1 MIKKEYVMN
10 RDWENQYVSQKNRYP
25 MHSPYGAYETVEQ
38 ALSYN
43 RSISKYVQS
52 LNGMWKFKMAESPLE
67 APVRF
72 ETVNYDDSSWG
83 EIPVPS
89 NWELHGYGKP
99 VYTNILYPFKRE
111 GADSHFEIEIAKG
124 HVELNAPYVPEKNLT
139 GCYRTTFEVPEYY
152 EGKDVF
158 IEFGGVESCFYL
170 WVNGIEIGY
179 SQDSKL
185 SAIFDITSVIK
196 TGKNEL
202 AVKVLRFCDGTYL
215 EDQDYWHLSGIQRDV
230 RIYAKEKQRIF
241 DYKVETI
248 FNGDNYENAELKVM
262 LQPNNRVKWYGE
274 CYVKLSLFDAEK
286 KIVSNFQSYPYK
298 HYDFYLMTKFT
309 AFTSINIEKPH
320 LWSDEDPYLYTLV
333 METVDGAGNV
343 TDIESTKVGFRK
355 VEIRKDGVLCING
368 KRLIVRGVNLHEF
381 CPETGRYVSKEYM
394 RQQIINIKQL
404 NFNAV
409 RNSHYPHSNDW
420 YDLCDEMGIYL
431 VDEANIETHGYG
443 GQLST
448 SPEWTAAYME
458 RAQRMVLRNKNHPS
472 VIIWSLGNESGY
484 GANHAAMYGWIKEY
498 DKTRYVQYESL
509 NPGSNITDIISPM
522 YPSKEWIEEKMA
534 DSSDLRPFIMCE
546 YAYAKSNSNGNFKM
560 YWDLVDKYSRFQGG
574 FIWDFQD
581 KALVQTR
588 EDGTTR
594 YVYAGAFNE
603 EVVDPVEDMC
613 LNGVVFPDLSWKP
626 STFEVKNCQA
636 PVGVW
641 YKEVHPFMGPSGY
654 NIKNN
659 YLNKDLSHLR
669 ITWELQCDGKI
680 VDGGEM
686 KQYFTLPGQSELLEY
701 PFNTEKVSGEA
712 FVNIKV
718 ALREDTSYA
727 KAGYEIHTY
736 QFPIEQSTLKS
747 KKLCIIDEKITMNE
761 TADEILIIG
770 ENTEV
775 RFDKCECSFTKVVL
789 NGEDTFVGGCDN
801 FYRAATGIDE
811 GTKEPSMNYASGW
824 KAEELNEPKINV
836 HSIET
841 AVTDRQ
847 ILIFTEVSYNNDK
860 LIVSTQYRIGSRGIE
875 INKTVINN
883 CVSETIPR
891 IGLSFVLPEDK
902 DQVNWYGRGPWENY
916 CDRKEAAQI
925 SCFSST
931 VAEQYTPYIKPVEC
945 GGKEDVRYLIVKDKL
960 NHGICISGAV
970 PFHFDIHDYSIAAC
984 DRANYED
991 ELIRDGNIYLNVDY
1005 LHAGLGG
1012 DTGWTKNIHPEYRI
1026 GKGYYH
1032 YQIAIEVI

>member
-1 MIKKEYVMN
+1 MN
-10 RDWENQYVSQKNRYP
+10 RDWENQHITQKNRYP
-25 MHSPYGAYETVEQ
+25 MHSAYGAYETVEQ
-38 ALSYN
+38 SLSCN
-43 RSISKYVQS
+43 RSISRYVQS

-67 APVRF
+67 VPAAF
-72 ETVNYDDSSWG
+72 ETVNYDDSSWD

-99 VYTNILYPFKRE
+99 VYTNMLYPFKRE
-111 GADSHFEIEIAKG
+111 GADSHFEIEVAKDQ
-124 HVELNAPYVPEKNLT
+124 VELNAPYVPEKNLT
-139 GCYRTTFEVPEYY
+139 GCYRTTFEVPDYY

-170 WVNGIEIGY
+170 WVNGIEVGY

-185 SAIFDITSVIK
+185 PAAFDITSVIK
-196 TGKNEL
+196 PVKNEL
-202 AVKVLRFCDGTYL
+202 AVKVLQFCDGTYL

-241 DYKVETI
+241 DYKVETL
-248 FNGDNYENAELKVM
+248 FDGDNYEKAELKVM
-262 LQPNNRVKWYGE
+262 LQPNNSVKGYAE
-274 CYVKLSLFDAEK
+274 SYVKLTLYDAEN

-298 HYDFYLMTKFT
+298 YCGYYLMSKFT
-309 AFTSINIEKPH
+309 AFASVNIEKPH
-320 LWSDEDPYLYTLV
+320 LWSDENPYLYTLI

-355 VEIRKDGVLCING
+355 VEIRKDGVFCING

-409 RNSHYPHSNDW
+409 RNSHYPHASDW

-431 VDEANIETHGYG
+431 VDETNIETHGYG

-448 SPEWTAAYME
+448 SPEWTAAYLE
-458 RAQRMVLRNKNHPS
+458 RAQRMVLSHKNHPS
-472 VIIWSLGNESGY
+472 IIIWSLGNESGF

-498 DKTRYVQYESL
+498 DKTRYVQYESM

-560 YWDLVDKYSRFQGG
+560 YWDLVDKYPRFQGG

-581 KALVQTR
+581 KALVQQR

-594 YVYAGAFNE
+594 YVYGGAFNE
-603 EVVDPVEDMC
+603 EIVDPVEDMC
-613 LNGVVFPDLSWKP
+613 LNGVVLPDLRWKP
-626 STFEVKNCQA
+626 SAFEVKNWQS
-636 PVGVW
+636 PVVVW
-641 YKEVHPFMGPSGY
+641 YREVHPLLGTSGY
-654 NIKNN
+654 HIKNN
-659 YLNKDLSHLR
+659 YLNRDLSHLR
-669 ITWELQCDGKI
+669 IVWELQCDGKI
-680 VDGGEM
+680 VDSGEM

-701 PFNTEKVSGEA
+701 PFNPEKVSGEA

-718 ALREDTSYA
+718 SLREDSSYA
-727 KAGYEIHTY
+727 KAGYQIHIY
-736 QFPIEQSTLKS
+736 QFPIKESTLKS
-747 KKLCIIDEKITMNE
+747 QKVCITDEKITMNE

-775 RFDKCECSFTKVVL
+775 HFDKCKCSFTKVVL
-789 NGEDTFVGGCDN
+789 NGEDTFVGGNDN
-801 FYRAATGIDE
+801 FYRPVTGIDE
-811 GTKEPSMNYASGW
+811 GTREPNANYASGW
-824 KAEELNEPKINV
+824 REEELNELKISV

-841 AVTDRQ
+841 AVTDTQ
-847 ILIFTEVSYNNDK
+847 IFIFTDVSYNNDK
-860 LIVSTQYRIGSRGIE
+860 LSVSTQYRIGSKGIE

-891 IGLSFVLPEDK
+891 IGLSLMLSKDK
-902 DQVNWYGRGPWENY
+902 DIINWYGRGPWENY
-916 CDRKEAAQI
+916 SDRKEAAQI
-925 SCFSST
+925 GCFSST

-960 NHGICISGAV
+960 NRGIRISGAV
-970 PFHFDIHDYSIAAC
+970 PFHFDIHDYSIEAC

-991 ELIRDGNIYLNVDY
+991 ELIRDGKVYLNVDY

-1026 GKGYYH
+1026 GKGYYN
-1032 YQIAIEVI
+1032 YKIAVEII